1 MIMTRFAPLMVIVCS
16 ACVLSLGAGIVNAQ
30 SRESGVSL
38 SQPNYATPSNYSIA
52 KPGEL
57 TMQINVWGMVKNPG
71 RYEVSIAT
79 DLVQLVSYA
88 GGPSED
94 AKLDEVK
101 ITRFIK
107 TESGVSRAQFLV
119 NLEDLYRVNES
130 SLVLQPGDTIFLDR
144 TNWSAIRDVLSI
156 VTTVAVLT
164 ATVTTVVYNSR
175 H

>member
-1 MIMTRFAPLMVIVCS
+1 MKRFAPLMTV
-16 ACVLSLGAGIVNAQ
+16 VLSALLIYPCAGMMRAQ

-38 SQPNYATPSNYSIA
+38 SQPNYAVPANYSIA

-57 TMQINVWGMVKNPG
+57 TMQINVWGMIRNPG

-88 GGPSED
+88 GGPVED

-107 TESGVSRAQFLV
+107 TENGVSRAQFLV

-144 TNWSAIRDVLSI
+144 TNWSSIRDVLSI

>member
-1 MIMTRFAPLMVIVCS
+1 
-16 ACVLSLGAGIVNAQ
+16 
-30 SRESGVSL
+30 
-38 SQPNYATPSNYSIA
+38 
-52 KPGEL
+52 
-57 TMQINVWGMVKNPG
+57 MQINVWGNIKNPG

-88 GGPSED
+88 GGPTED

-119 NLEDLYRVNES
+119 NLDDLYRVNES

-144 TNWSAIRDVLSI
+144 TNWSSIRDVLSI